1 VFTGATLNE
10 SSGQALEVLATL
22 SLRLSLAHHRNAVPF
37 LRELVIVNGTDRSV
51 ADLHLSIASVPPIL
65 TPKTWRIEVVGPDA
79 RFHVTDRDIGIDTAH
94 LVRLTETEA
103 VTVAFTL
110 TANGETLASR
120 TVDLDLLP
128 RNQWGGIGHVPELVA
143 AFVQP
148 NDPVVDR
155 VLKRAADTLR
165 AAGRNGA
172 IDGYAGGAKRVWE
185 LASAIWSAVAGL
197 GLAYSLPPAS
207 FEQTGQ
213 KVRSPSQILDGG
225 VATCLD
231 TTLLFAACLEQAGLH
246 PLVVFTR
253 GHAFVGVW
261 LKREEFTTA
270 VVDDAAALRKRVKLK
285 ELVLFETTLATHRPA
300 PGFAYAAERAA
311 AAIAEPE
318 EDKFELAVDVRRC
331 RMQRILPLASAE
343 ASPLASELEPGAV
356 ATAPDLGPIPDLPD
370 ETEGEDEAPATPQ
383 GRIERW
389 QRKLLDLSLRN
400 GLLNF
405 RAAKRSVRLLTPE
418 PARVEDLL
426 ADGKKLRLLQ
436 RPEVMEGKDQ
446 RDAAIHEARHHEDAR
461 RALAIEALERL
472 QLFGDLD
479 EADLDA
485 RLTELYR
492 AGRAAL
498 QEGGANVTF
507 LAFGFLSWTREG
519 KADKAYRA
527 PLVLV
532 PVTLERKSI
541 RSGFSLALHED
552 EARFNPTLLEMLRQ
566 DFRLSLPIADGAL
579 PADEHGL
586 DITGIW
592 QQVQRAVKDLA
603 GWEVVEEVVLSTFS
617 FAKHLMWKDLV
628 ERTEQLKV
636 NSVVRHLIETPRDP
650 YPSSVAFPD
659 RRALDRDHGPEETF
673 CPLPAD
679 SSQLTAVMAAA
690 RGKDFVLIG
699 PPGTGKSQTIANI
712 IAQCLA
718 ERKTVLF
725 VSEKIAALDVVYRRL
740 KAVGLGEFCLELHSN
755 KARKTDVL
763 EQLRSA
769 WDAKGNVD
777 AEVWRQEALRLRALR
792 NGLND
797 FVERMHRRRRNGL
810 TVYAAMGRVVGGRD
824 RPEIGLSWPTAD
836 HHGPEG
842 LTTLDDLVTRLDV
855 NLREVGSPRGHPLA
869 TVVQPTWSPIW
880 QQALLDAARAIGP
893 LAEAT
898 DAAGGALFAAIGIRE
913 AVLDGRIRV
922 ALSDIARLLPD
933 AAGRDLRFV
942 LRPDAPTLWR
952 RLADGLALVAEH
964 AQLKTGLPAPWQRE
978 VFDALTEGC
987 ELVHRHRSLQ
997 STLVGQWSPEA
1008 LRDLDTLALLEAW
1021 KAGEKKGFLFR
1032 GAALKKVR
1040 AAVDGAVRGTPPED
1054 LGPDL
1059 ERLAEM
1065 RRIETRIATLPMT
1078 GGRSVYVWRGVASD
1092 LDAVAAA
1099 LRLRAALA
1107 AVTRGETWTDED
1119 LEPVEAGR
1127 CGVEA
1132 SGTLAALR
1140 RLREIER
1147 ELAAFEDL
1155 GTATAGLWAGLRI
1168 RAEDVEGALR
1178 FGNRLTASIMALSET
1193 PDRLVELNAAIGRL
1207 LGEANVL
1214 LGAGGSVAQA
1224 GRGWLEAVAR
1234 FDAACGI
1241 LAERAGHGPD
1251 ASEPLGATPSA
1262 CAGAAAAILGA
1273 APRINA
1279 WCGWRNARQA
1289 AAGLGLGP
1297 LVDALETGVVAAGDA
1312 AATFKVAY
1320 ARWWLNA
1327 TVDADGVLSAFVSA
1341 EHERRIDEF
1350 RALDER
1356 FVELTKAYV
1365 RASLCGNLP
1374 DPNDV
1379 TRSSEWGL
1387 LKREME
1393 KKKRH
1398 IPLRELVEGLPTALT
1413 GLTPCLLMSPLSI
1426 AQYLTPE
1433 KASFD
1438 VVVFDEASQ
1447 IPVWDAVGAI
1457 ARGRQVVMVGD
1468 PKQLP
1473 PTAFFDKAEADDPD
1487 DDVEGDLESILDE
1500 CLGAN
1505 LPTLNLSWHYRS
1517 RHESLI
1523 AFSNHRY
1530 YGGGLVTFPSPVTDD
1545 RAVSFHLVQDG
1556 VYEKGGARINKPEAK
1571 ALVADL
1577 VAQLKDPSF
1586 VDAGLTA
1593 GVVTFNAEQQKLVED
1608 LLDAERR
1615 KSPEIEAHFSDD
1627 RLEPVFVKNLENV
1640 QGDERD
1646 VMWFSLAYGPAHVGG
1661 PLSMNFGPMNRDG
1674 GQRRLNV
1681 AVTRA
1686 RHGLRVFAS
1695 FTPDRIDLS
1704 RTQAE
1709 GVRDLKHFLEFAERG
1724 PRALA
1729 EANVGSV
1736 GGYES
1741 PFEEAVAAALKSR
1754 GWTVHPQVGVS
1765 AFRIDLGVVD
1775 PDRPGR
1781 YLAGVECDG
1790 ATYHRAATA
1799 RDRDKLREQVLRGL
1813 GWDIVRIWSTDW
1825 WIDRDTALDR
1835 TDRRLRDLLD
1845 AVRARRAAEAQAKAA
1860 ADAMATPSEALVEPE
1875 HAADVPSEPTD
1886 PAGPM
1891 SHPVADPSSPAP
1903 QRSADDLFA
1912 GADFALSPTPGGPL
1926 PEVGPPVF
1934 REVRIE
1940 GPVDPEGF
1948 LDKAYDPRLAQVVRT
1963 VVEAEGPIREDVL
1976 CRRIARI
1983 HGWSRTGGRIVD
1995 RVVGIARAAC
2005 RRVGDADGV
2014 VWYWPL
2020 TAEPARLPIFR
2031 RSDGQ
2036 TIRPIDEIPIEELRA
2051 LAAEILDTGVG
2062 EADPV
2067 VAMAR
2072 IAGLQ
2077 KVRAD
2082 TRARLEVA
2090 LREEQAAREGAT

>member
-1 VFTGATLNE
+1 MDDASERAVEILA
-10 SSGQALEVLATL
+10 VL
-22 SLRLSLAHHRNAVPF
+22 SQRLSLAHHRNAVPF
-37 LRELVIVNGTDRSV
+37 LRELAIANGTDLHLT
-51 ADLHLSIASVPPIL
+51 DLHLSIASVPPVL
-65 TPKTWRIEVVGPDA
+65 TPKTWRIEAVGPDS
-79 RFHVTDRDIGIDTAH
+79 RFHIGDRDIGIDTAH

-103 VTVAFTL
+103 VAVAFSL

-148 NDPVVDR
+148 NDPAVDR
-155 VLKRAADTLR
+155 ILRRAADTLM

-172 IDGYAGGAKRVWE
+172 IDGYAGGPKRAWE

-231 TTLLFAACLEQAGLH
+231 TSLLFAACLEQAGLH
-246 PLVVFTR
+246 PLVVFTQ

-270 VVDDAAALRKRVKLK
+270 VVDDAAALRKRVKLR
-285 ELVLFETTLATHRPA
+285 ELVLFETTLAMHRPA
-300 PGFAYAAERAA
+300 PGFAYAADRAA

-331 RMQRILPLASAE
+331 RMQRILPLASSE
-343 ASPLASELEPGAV
+343 APAPSGEPEPGTV
-356 ATAPDLGPIPDLPD
+356 ATTPDLGPIPDLPD
-370 ETEGEDEAPATPQ
+370 DEEGEEEAPATPQ
-383 GRIERW
+383 GRIDRW

-405 RAAKRSVRLLTPE
+405 RAAKRSVRLLAPE

-426 ADGKKLRLLQ
+426 ADGKKLRLLP
-436 RPEVMEGKDQ
+436 RPDVMEGKDQ
-446 RDAAIHEARHHEDAR
+446 RDAVIHEARHHEDAR
-461 RALAIEALERL
+461 RALALEALDRL

-479 EADLDA
+479 DAELDA

-519 KADKAYRA
+519 KGDKSFRA

-566 DFRLSLPIADGAL
+566 DFRLTLPVADGAL

-586 DITGIW
+586 DVTGIW
-592 QQVQRAVKDLA
+592 QLVQRAVKDLA

-628 ERTEQLKV
+628 ERTDQLKG
-636 NSVVRHLIETPRDP
+636 NPVVRHLIETPRDP
-650 YPSSVAFPD
+650 YASSVAFPD
-659 RRALDRDHGPEETF
+659 RRTLDRDHGPEETF

-679 SSQLTAVMAAA
+679 SSQLSAVMAAA

-699 PPGTGKSQTIANI
+699 PPGTGKSQTIANV
-712 IAQCLA
+712 IAQSLA

-763 EQLRSA
+763 EQLRKA
-769 WDAKGNVD
+769 WDAKGDVD
-777 AEVWRQEALRLRALR
+777 AEVWRQEAVRLRRLR
-792 NGLND
+792 DGLND

-810 TVYAAMGRVVGGRD
+810 TVHAAMGRVVGGRD

-836 HHGPEG
+836 HHGP
-842 LTTLDDLVTRLDV
+842 DDVVALADLARRLDV
-855 NLREVGSPRGHPLA
+855 NLTEVGSPRGHPLA
-869 TVVQPTWSPIW
+869 AVVQSVWSPSW
-880 QQALLDAARAIGP
+880 QQSLLEAARALGP
-893 LAEAT
+893 AAEAT
-898 DAAGGALFAAIGIRE
+898 EAAGGALFTALGVRGTE
-913 AVLDGRIRV
+913 LDGRVRA
-922 ALSDIARLLPD
+922 ALSDLARLLPE

-942 LRPDAPTLWR
+942 LRPDAPTVWR
-952 RLADGLALVAEH
+952 RLADGLALVDEH
-964 AQLKTGLPAPWQRE
+964 ARLEAGLPPPWPRE
-978 VFDALTEGC
+978 VCDALTEGS
-987 ELVHRHRSLQ
+987 ELVRRHRALGSA
-997 STLVGQWSPEA
+997 LVGRWSADA
-1008 LRDLDTLALLEAW
+1008 LRSLDTPALLDAW
-1021 KAGEKKGFLFR
+1021 KAGEKKVLFLR
-1032 GAALKKVR
+1032 GLALKKVR
-1040 AAVDGAVRGTPPED
+1040 ASVAAAVGGTPPED

-1065 RRIETRIATLPMT
+1065 RRIETRLAALEPIT
-1078 GGRSVYVWRGVASD
+1078 GRSGPCWNGLSSD

-1107 AVTRGETWTDED
+1107 SVTRGETWVDED

-1127 CGVEA
+1127 CGPEA
-1132 SGTLAALR
+1132 ARTLEALR
-1140 RLREIER
+1140 RSRAIER
-1147 ELAAFEDL
+1147 EMATFEDL
-1155 GTATAGLWAGLRI
+1155 AAVTAGLWAGLRT
-1168 RAEDVEGALR
+1168 RAESMERALV
-1178 FGNRLTASIMALSET
+1178 FGNRLTASTTALADT
-1193 PDRLVELNAAIGRL
+1193 PERLVEVTTAVGRL
-1207 LGEANVL
+1207 LGEANAL
-1214 LGAGGSVAQA
+1214 LGEGGSVALA
-1224 GRGWLEAVAR
+1224 SRAWLEAITR
-1234 FDAACGI
+1234 YDSAAAT

-1251 ASEPLGATPSA
+1251 AAAPLGDTPSA
-1262 CAGAAAAILGA
+1262 CAGAATTILGA

-1289 AAGLGLGP
+1289 AVGLGLGP
-1297 LVDALETGVVAAGDA
+1297 LVDALEAGRVAAGDA
-1312 AATFKVAY
+1312 AATFEVAY

-1327 TVDADGVLSAFVSA
+1327 TVDADGALSAFVSA

-1350 RALDER
+1350 RALDDR
-1356 FVELTKAYV
+1356 FVDLTKAYV

-1398 IPLRELVEGLPTALT
+1398 IPLRELVKGLPTALT

-1473 PTAFFDKAEADDPD
+1473 PTSFFDKAEADDPD
-1487 DDVEGDLESILDE
+1487 GDVEGDLESILDE

-1545 RAVSFHLVQDG
+1545 RAVSFHLVEDG

-1571 ALVADL
+1571 ALVANL
-1577 VAQLKDPSF
+1577 VACLKNPGF
-1586 VDAGLTA
+1586 VVAGLSA

-1615 KSPEIEAHFSDD
+1615 TSPEIDAHFSDD

-1646 VMWFSLAYGPAHVGG
+1646 LMWFSLAYGPAHVGG
-1661 PLSMNFGPMNRDG
+1661 PLSMNFGPMNREG

-1695 FTPDRIDLS
+1695 FTPDHIDLS
-1704 RTQAE
+1704 RTHAE

-1729 EANVGSV
+1729 EATAGSV

-1741 PFEEAVAAALKSR
+1741 PFEEAVAAALRSR

-1825 WIDRDTALDR
+1825 WIDRDTALER
-1835 TDRRLRDLLD
+1835 TDRKLLDLLD
-1845 AVRARRAAEAQAKAA
+1845 AVRTKRPAEAQAKAA
-1860 ADAMATPSEALVEPE
+1860 ADDAATPRSETPVESDP
-1875 HAADVPSEPTD
+1875 ASEPLTEQPVTD
-1886 PAGPM
+1886 GPASSSSTGP
-1891 SHPVADPSSPAP
+1891 SLGAT
-1903 QRSADDLFA
+1903 RRRADDLFA
-1912 GADFALSPTPGGPL
+1912 GADFAQSPTPGRLTPDMGPSL
-1926 PEVGPPVF
+1926 F
-1934 REVRIE
+1934 REARID

-1948 LDKAYDPRLAQVVRT
+1948 FETTYDARLAEVVSGI
-1963 VVEAEGPIREDVL
+1963 VDAEGPIREDVL

-1983 HGWSRTGGRIVD
+1983 HGWSRTGSRIVE
-1995 RVVGIARAAC
+1995 RVVSVARQAC
-2005 RRVGDADGV
+2005 RPAEDADGI
-2014 VWYWPL
+2014 VWFWSKTTEAGPL
-2020 TAEPARLPIFR
+2020 PCFR
-2031 RSDGQ
+2031 RPDG
-2036 TIRPIDEIPIEELRA
+2036 TTLRPIDEISMEELRA
-2051 LAAEILDTGVG
+2051 LAAEILRTGAG
-2062 EADPV
+2062 AGDPV

-2072 IAGLQ
+2072 VAGLQ
-2077 KVRAD
+2077 KLRAD
-2082 TRARLEVA
+2082 TRARLEAA
-2090 LREEQAAREGAT
+2090 LQLERGAPAQVE